1 MALNEELLNVDT
13 TIDYDTFDNKEMDY
27 SFTLKQIYDLIN
39 ISHMDTIEP
48 LAFNSSYMALELL
61 ESDLDTYLRL
71 YQSDLTNDV
80 INRLIEVKE
89 KVSDLMNCLK

>member
-13 TIDYDTFDNKEMDY
+13 TVDYDTFDSKEMDN

-39 ISHMDTIEP
+39 ISHMEEIKP

-61 ESDLDTYLRL
+61 ESDLDIYLRS
-71 YQSDLTNDV
+71 YQGDLTNDV
-80 INRLIEVKE
+80 INRLLEVKE